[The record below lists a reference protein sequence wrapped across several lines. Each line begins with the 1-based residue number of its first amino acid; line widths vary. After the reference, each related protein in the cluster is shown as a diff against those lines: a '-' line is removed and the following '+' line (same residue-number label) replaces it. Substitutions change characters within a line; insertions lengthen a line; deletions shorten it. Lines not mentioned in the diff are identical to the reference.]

1 MALGSTIV
9 IVAARARPRFEPHSA
24 ARRASIARNFPAFY
38 AVCAHARGRGS
49 LARTPWATIKHP
61 RRVIISL
68 DCHANMA
75 RSATAFG
82 VAIDLLRVERE
93 RSTAGPPAFQSRSA
107 DHSVHH
113 TRTSMAGAASVQ
125 RASTKP
131 SRTTSWNPPCRT
143 SGTIDLTGTRPTLNV
158 FEIPSTALVNNHGL
172 SFNVPSTSAGLWRAE
187 GLRTSA

>member
-1 MALGSTIV
+1 
-9 IVAARARPRFEPHSA
+9 
-24 ARRASIARNFPAFY
+24 
-38 AVCAHARGRGS
+38 
-49 LARTPWATIKHP
+49 
-61 RRVIISL
+61 
-68 DCHANMA
+68 
-75 RSATAFG
+75 
-82 VAIDLLRVERE
+82 
-93 RSTAGPPAFQSRSA
+93 
-107 DHSVHH
+107 VHH